1 MSESEETKP
10 FDPALTIKI
19 NHAAV
24 QQQQEL
30 INRKGDAAPTQKTD
44 PAPLKK
50 IRGSFRKDSWTYRN
64 TKDMLNSVPSRKI
77 RGSFQKDLWTHCN
90 TNDLAAKLK
99 YCADLAASTS
109 RQDDSRV

>member
-1 MSESEETKP
+1 MSESEKTKP

-24 QQQQEL
+24 QQQQEE
-30 INRKGDAAPTQKTD
+30 GDAAPTQKTD
-44 PAPLKK
+44 PAPPKK
-50 IRGSFRKDSWTYRN
+50 IRGSFRKDSWTYHN
-64 TKDMLNSVPSRKI
+64 TKDISVPSRKI

-90 TNDLAAKLK
+90 TNDLAATLK

-109 RQDDSRV
+109 RQDDSKV

>member
-1 MSESEETKP
+1 MSESEKTKP

-24 QQQQEL
+24 QQRQEL

-44 PAPLKK
+44 PAPPKK
-50 IRGSFRKDSWTYRN
+50 VRGSFRKDSWTYHN
-64 TKDMLNSVPSRKI
+64 TKDISVPSRKI
-77 RGSFQKDLWTHCN
+77 RGSFQKDLWTHYN
-90 TNDLAAKLK
+90 TDDLAAKLK
-99 YCADLAASTS
+99 YVADLAAS